1 MSASVRRILFWT
13 AAGLGLANLVA
24 FLAYTAPRAARK
36 RDVAARV
43 AALEVD
49 LARQRTQVEELRQ
62 RAETISANR
71 KDARR
76 FLDSQVGSPDASV
89 VPILTEVESLARKQG
104 LRVGQQT
111 FAREGVEG
119 LPIERFGIVMPVDGS
134 YRQLTG
140 LVSEL
145 ESSGHFLTL
154 DKMSAREAQGQ
165 DQVSLDLEF
174 SFYFRKGAAAPSPAP
189 GSSR

>member
-1 MSASVRRILFWT
+1 MSARVRRILLWT
-13 AAGLGLANLVA
+13 AAGLGLANLAA

-49 LARQRTQVEELRQ
+49 LARQRTQVEDLRV
-62 RAETISANR
+62 RAETIAANR

-76 FLDSQVGSPDASV
+76 FMESQMAPPDASV

-104 LRVGQQT
+104 LRVGHQT
-111 FAREGVEG
+111 FTRDGIAG
-119 LPIERFGIVMPVDGS
+119 LPIERFGIVMPVDGT

-140 LVSEL
+140 LVAEL
-145 ESSGHFLTL
+145 ETAPKFLTL
-154 DKMSAREAQGQ
+154 DKVSAREGLSQE
-165 DQVSLDLEF
+165 QVSLDLQF
-174 SFYFRKGAAAPSPAP
+174 SFYFRTGAPAAGAAP
-189 GSSR
+189 GTAQ